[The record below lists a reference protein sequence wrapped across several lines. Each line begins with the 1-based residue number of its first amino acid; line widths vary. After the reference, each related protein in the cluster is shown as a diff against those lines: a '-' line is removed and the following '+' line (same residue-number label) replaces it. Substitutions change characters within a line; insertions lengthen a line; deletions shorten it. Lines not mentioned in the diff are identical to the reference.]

1 MVVRSSPI
9 YKGWECLQV
18 IFARC
23 TMGNAGLDAVVARG
37 LAALGADLAKRES
50 ILRENQ
56 VSYTARGATLMGI
69 PPPQL

>member
-1 MVVRSSPI
+1 
-9 YKGWECLQV
+9 
-18 IFARC
+18 
-23 TMGNAGLDAVVARG
+23 MGKAGLDAVVARG